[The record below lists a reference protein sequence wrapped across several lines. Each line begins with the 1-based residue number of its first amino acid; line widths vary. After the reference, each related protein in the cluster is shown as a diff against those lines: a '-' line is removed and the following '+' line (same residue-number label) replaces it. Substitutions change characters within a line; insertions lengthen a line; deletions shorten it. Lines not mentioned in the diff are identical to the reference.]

1 MVARQAGRTHT
12 FYFIHPTT
20 NKPIAFDRAN
30 QPLLERRYKHLN
42 DPDVWHS
49 SHRGLSDRAHILVQD
64 SYWPD
69 SDAVTVDF
77 HRMCVHAP
85 SETGGV
91 MEKYR
96 ICRVKL
102 DWEQEDMVKALQEQ
116 SPRDAMIREHRDRM
130 TLLDVD
136 REGPIDG
143 LMLQPQTTSYPSSLG
158 LAQVTA
164 EQATEER
171 ENAQSP
177 LPSRRPNPMYGLAR
191 RRSMMLA
198 AGLGN
203 PENLL
208 MSRRRSQQALSN
220 TSDAGSSP
228 SSGSA
233 NTTITSAAAPES
245 VTYRSVR
252 IDDDAAVQALVSRM
266 RRAHQRN
273 SLAQIQRHGR
283 QTPNSGASSASNSPA
298 MSPSLQ
304 HSESASSTLWNRRLS
319 LAAGTSPSSA
329 SLRQYLDRR
338 VSSPNNSAI
347 RNMIM
352 NELVAVQQQLHTPPL
367 VSSPQHRSEP
377 DNAAPV
383 EQTGVATTLED
394 VSTFRSTE
402 DSMLSD

>member
-85 SETGGV
+85 SEAGI
-91 MEKYR
+91 MEKYK

-102 DWEQEDMVKALQEQ
+102 DWEQEDMAKALQEQ
-116 SPRDAMIREHRDRM
+116 SPRDAMIREQRDRM
-130 TLLDVD
+130 MLLDVD
-136 REGPIDG
+136 RDGPIDG
-143 LMLQPQTTSYPSSLG
+143 LMLQPQSTSYPSSLG
-158 LAQVTA
+158 LSQVNSD
-164 EQATEER
+164 QASEER

-177 LPSRRPNPMYGLAR
+177 LPSRRPSTMYGLAR

-228 SSGSA
+228 SPGSA
-233 NTTITSAAAPES
+233 NTPVAAASEPT
-245 VTYRSVR
+245 TYRSVR

-266 RRAHQRN
+266 RRAHQRS
-273 SLAQIQRHGR
+273 SLAQIQRHGPHR
-283 QTPNSGASSASNSPA
+283 QTPTSGASSVSNSPA

-304 HSESASSTLWNRRLS
+304 QSESASSSLWHRRLS
-319 LAAGTSPSSA
+319 VAAGNSS
-329 SLRQYLDRR
+329 SSSSIRQYMERR
-338 VSSPNNSAI
+338 VSSPNSSAI

-352 NELVAVQQQLHTPPL
+352 SELAAVQQQLHTPPL
-367 VSSPQHRSEP
+367 VSSPQHRSEA
-377 DNAAPV
+377 DNVAPI
-383 EQTGVATTLED
+383 ESAGVTATLED
-394 VSTFRSTE
+394 VSTYRAGE
-402 DSMLSD
+402 DSLLSD